1 MFMFFTM
8 SNQPKIMMESGFQV
22 LLFENDFKSL
32 FPELFLILSTLFL
45 LIYGVILGASKEHP
59 FATSL
64 SQEAIGEIS
73 SVRLRGNTK
82 LNSAISNKAKEA
94 EYKKKAQLSHPLLL
108 QNMSWLSL
116 LCLVYAL
123 ALLQNNFLSHGL
135 VLYGSLI
142 LDDFT
147 LFLKI
152 LVICG
157 AFFSILISLEYF
169 KGENINFFE
178 SIILIMISTC
188 SMLLLICSA
197 DFISMYL
204 AIELQSF
211 CFYIMAAS
219 KRNSEF
225 STEAGLKYFLLGAFS
240 SGILLFGC
248 SLIYGF
254 TGITTF
260 SELAKLFTCGAS
272 EFLIGP
278 SSLRGCELGMI
289 FIIVGFLFKIT
300 AAPFHM
306 WAPDVYEGAPTSV
319 TAFFSIVPKISIL
332 AVFVRLFL
340 DCFFDFMLPWQKII
354 IFSSLASMVVG
365 ALAALSQNRIKR
377 FLAFSSVGHV
387 GYLLIGFCCGTMEGL
402 QSLLIYLIVYV
413 IMTLT
418 LFALILSPVERNFS
432 NTAASGVQRV
442 KYITDFAQLGK
453 TNSMLAFTLTVTMF
467 SIAGIPPLAGF
478 YSKAALFFAAMSSGM
493 YLLAI
498 VGVLTSVLSCF
509 YYIRLVK
516 IMYFESSKE
525 MRTIAYTKFEKLK
538 KELLLGAFST
548 SPTQTIKSSEAPALQ
563 AYAGSTLG
571 EQRVELTKPSKALS
585 EISKSNLQQKRAVLL
600 RELQELKTK
609 LSSNRARGASSQ
621 IFSRIS
627 KENSITLGLTLLFI
641 MFFLI
646 YPSPL
651 YLATHKVALSLCV

>member
-1 MFMFFTM
+1 MFFTM

-59 FATSL
+59 LPTLL

-73 SVRLRGNTK
+73 SVSLRVKTK
-82 LNSAISNKAKEA
+82 LDSAISNKAKEA
-94 EYKKKAQLSHPLLL
+94 EYRKKTQLSNPLLL

-432 NTAASGVQRV
+432 NTATSGVQRV

-538 KELLLGAFST
+538 KELLLT
-548 SPTQTIKSSEAPALQ
+548 TIKSNEASVLQ
-563 AYAGSTLG
+563 AYAGSTLA
-571 EQRVELTKPSKALS
+571 EQGFELTKPSKALS
-585 EISKSNLQQKRAVLL
+585 EISKGNLEQKRGVLL
-600 RELQELKTK
+600 KELQELKTK